1 LFFTLLFIFKQVTIT
16 EMKRLIETIPNFSEG
31 RNQAKIK
38 KILGCFENTKGV
50 TLLDHHK
57 DPDHNRLVVTAA
69 GQAGQLKDAVIN
81 AVDIA
86 VRSIDLRKHK
96 GEHPRMGAVDVIPFV
111 PVGDTSMDEAVSLS
125 RDVAKEIWRKFQL
138 PVFLY
143 EESAANLERK
153 SLPDIRRGEFEG
165 LAEKLKDPKWK
176 PDYGNTAPHPTAGA
190 VAVGARMPLIAF
202 NVNLDTDN
210 MAIAGA
216 IAKAVRHQNGGLRYC
231 RAIPINLRQRG
242 IVQVSMNM
250 TNYINTPLY
259 RALEIVRMEA
269 KQYGVNVTGSE
280 IVGLVPI
287 DALTRCSAY
296 YMGLENFSTEQI
308 LEIKLNE

>member
-1 LFFTLLFIFKQVTIT
+1 
-16 EMKRLIETIPNFSEG
+16 MKKLIETIPNFSEG

-38 KILGCFENTKGV
+38 KILACFENTRGV

-69 GQAGQLKDAVIN
+69 GLAGPLKNAVLN
-81 AVDIA
+81 AVDVA
-86 VRSIDLRKHK
+86 VRLIDLRKHK

-111 PVGDTSMDEAVSLS
+111 PVGGTTMEEAVALS
-125 RDVAKEIWRKFQL
+125 RNVAKEIWLKSRV

-143 EESAANLERK
+143 EESAAHPERK

-165 LAEKLKDPKWK
+165 LREKMKDPKWK
-176 PDYGNTAPHPTAGA
+176 PDYGDPSPHPTAGA

-202 NVNLDTDN
+202 NVNLDTDS

-216 IAKAVRHQNGGLRYC
+216 IARAVRHQNGGLRYC
-231 RAIPINLRQRG
+231 RAIPINLRKLG

-250 TNYINTPLY
+250 TNYVETPLY
-259 RALEIVRMEA
+259 RALEMVRMEA
-269 KQYGVNVTGSE
+269 KRYGVKIIGSE
-280 IVGLVPI
+280 IVGLVPL
-287 DALTRCSAY
+287 DALVQSSAY
-296 YMGLENFSTEQI
+296 YMGLENFSAEQI
-308 LEIKLNE
+308 LEMKLAE

>member
-1 LFFTLLFIFKQVTIT
+1 MTGMKKIF
-16 EMKRLIETIPNFSEG
+16 ETIPNFSEG

-38 KILGCFENTKGV
+38 KILGCFENVRGV
-50 TLLDHHK
+50 RLLDHHK

-69 GQAGQLKDAVIN
+69 GQAGPLKKAVLDAV
-81 AVDIA
+81 DTA

-111 PVGDTSMDEAVSLS
+111 PIGDTSMEEAIALS
-125 RDVAKEIWRKFQL
+125 GDVAKEIWRRFRV

-143 EESAANLERK
+143 EESAERPERK

-165 LAEKLKDPKWK
+165 LPAKLKDPKWK
-176 PDYGNTAPHPTAGA
+176 PDHGGTAPHPTAGV

-202 NVNLDTDN
+202 NVNLDTDS
-210 MAIAGA
+210 MAIAAA
-216 IAKAVRHQNGGLRYC
+216 IAKAVRHQNGGLRFC
-231 RAIPINLRQRG
+231 RAIAINLRQRA

-259 RALEIVRMEA
+259 RALEMVRMEA
-269 KQYGVNVTGSE
+269 RRYGVNVIGSE
-280 IVGLVPI
+280 IVGLVPV
-287 DALTRCSAY
+287 DALVQSAAY
-296 YMGLENFSTEQI
+296 YMGLETFSADQI
-308 LEIKLNE
+308 LEIELNT

>member
-1 LFFTLLFIFKQVTIT
+1 
-16 EMKRLIETIPNFSEG
+16 MKRLIETIPNFSEG